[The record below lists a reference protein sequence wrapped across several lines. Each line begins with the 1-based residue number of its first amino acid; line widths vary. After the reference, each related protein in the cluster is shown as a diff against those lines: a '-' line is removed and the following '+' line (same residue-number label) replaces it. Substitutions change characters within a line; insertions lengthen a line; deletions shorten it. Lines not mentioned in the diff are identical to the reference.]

1 MPLQISR
8 YKMTESNSTRE
19 REACG
24 ERACVRRLECG
35 GEIFVEIWLNRN
47 GDFAMGEMTPTT
59 VAVVVLV
66 FALAIEEEGEC

>member
-1 MPLQISR
+1 
-8 YKMTESNSTRE
+8 MTESNSTRE

-35 GEIFVEIWLNRN
+35 GAIFVEIWLNTIELR
-47 GDFAMGEMTPTT
+47 DFAMGEMTLTT
-59 VAVVVLV
+59 VVAVAVVSV